1 MRTANIATAAGR
13 VVLFFPPLFLLAACS
28 FSCAK
33 DKPPADT
40 PRGRQDAPVDASVE
54 RESSVPHK
62 LDPQNAVW
70 AIVLEEALPRE
81 TGLKPLEVFVQRRG
95 GKWRQALGL
104 APQWNVSPHKV
115 DPAGLTYEDGRLGG
129 TFAVTLVPDAWV
141 PAEKRELSGTFNVN
155 AVLTDTRV
163 LGTFDGE
170 VAGTRVNGRLVGVVE
185 PEGRVDVRNCTV
197 DLRLEGALPPGIEDW
212 TRRVWSTVRFVD
224 GRPREGTATF
234 SPLSPDDRTGAC
246 DSSDLRL
253 APDLLGGTL
262 TAEARVDPNRVVY
275 SYKLAGI
282 VVGAHLGGTFTYRL
296 GESDQ
301 HGTFTGV
308 ITPAARS
315 GSTR

>member
-13 VVLFFPPLFLLAACS
+13 VVLFLLLTGCS
-28 FSCAK
+28 CSCAK
-33 DKPPADT
+33 GKPAA
-40 PRGRQDAPVDASVE
+40 DAPRERQVAPIE
-54 RESSVPHK
+54 RESEAPAK
-62 LDPQNAVW
+62 RDPQNAVW
-70 AIVLEEALPRE
+70 SLVLEEALPRE
-81 TGLKPLEVFVQRRG
+81 TGPKPLEVFVQRHG

-115 DPAGLTYEDGRLGG
+115 DPAGLVFEDGKLTG
-129 TFAVTLVPDAWV
+129 TMAVTLVPDAWV
-141 PAEKRELSGTFNVN
+141 PAEKNELGGTFTVN
-155 AVLTDTRV
+155 AALTDATV
-163 LGTFDGE
+163 EGTFEGE
-170 VAGTRVNGRLVGVVE
+170 VAGTRTSGRLVGVIE

-197 DLRLEGALPPGIEDW
+197 DLRLEGALPPGIEEW
-212 TRRVWSTVRFVD
+212 TRRVWSMVRFVD
-224 GRPREGTATF
+224 GRPRECTATF

-253 APDLLGGTL
+253 TPDLLGGTL

-301 HGTFTGV
+301 HGTFTGM
-308 ITPAARS
+308 ITSATRPT
-315 GSTR
+315 STR